1 MKRLSRLTA
10 APLAA
15 VAALALGL
23 SACSSTAPAGTAD
36 PGGTSPAAPSE
47 PTDIT
52 YWLWQDNATDTTWQ
66 QLADTFNAS
75 QSEVRVTMEVI
86 PLDQYQNQLVT
97 SILNGTGPDAARSKD
112 WWLGQFA
119 PQGALADLTP
129 LIDQWSSKSDVVEGL
144 WETGRLPGKPE
155 IYMLPHQ
162 FTTLYLYYRKDIF
175 QSAGLEAPTSQS
187 ELVAAAKAL
196 TTGSGQYGID
206 VRGGGGGQDQWL
218 AWMFAGG
225 ADVVDGSGAVVID
238 DATAVEINQKYL
250 DLVDQGSTPP
260 GSITAAF
267 ADVKTNFASGV
278 TTMMIHHP
286 GSLTEM
292 RDTFGDDLG
301 VVAIPTADG
310 QPGATLGAMSGN
322 VILAGSAKQ
331 EAAWKW
337 ISWLS
342 EPDQMVTISDSA
354 QGQLPVLTSTLSREV
369 YQQDEGLVVATDAT
383 KTARTWPA
391 LPGVAQLAGK
401 DWSPTIQS
409 AFQGE
414 LTSQEALT
422 EMAAVLK
429 SGA

>member
-1 MKRLSRLTA
+1 MKLSRLTA

-23 SACSSTAPAGTAD
+23 SACSSPAPGTTPA
-36 PGGTSPAAPSE
+36 PGGSTTPAPPAE
-47 PTDIT
+47 ATDIT

-66 QLADTFNAS
+66 QLADAFNAS
-75 QSEVRVTMEVI
+75 QSEVKVTMEVI

-129 LIDQWSSKSDVVEGL
+129 QIDQWSGKADVVEGL
-144 WETGRLPGKPE
+144 WDTGRLPGKSE

-162 FTTLYLYYRKDIF
+162 FTTLYLYYRKDLF
-175 QSAGLEAPTSQS
+175 QAAGLDVPKSQAD
-187 ELVAAAKAL
+187 LVAAAKSL
-196 TTGSGQYGID
+196 SSGSGQYGID

-225 ADVVDGSGAVVID
+225 ADVVDASGAVVID
-238 DATAVEINQKYL
+238 NAKAVEVNQRYL
-250 DLVDQGSTPP
+250 DLVSQGSTPP

-292 RDTFGDDLG
+292 RDTFGDNLG
-301 VVAIPTADG
+301 IVPIPTADG

-322 VILAGSAKQ
+322 VILAGSEKQ
-331 EAAWKW
+331 DAAWKW

-342 EPDQMVTISDSA
+342 EPDQMATISDSA
-354 QGQLPVLTSTLSREV
+354 QGQLPVLTSTLSRDV
-369 YQQDEGLVVATDAT
+369 YQQDEGLVVATGAAA
-383 KTARTWPA
+383 TARTWPA

-401 DWSPTIQS
+401 DWSPTIQA

-414 LTSQEALT
+414 STSQEALT
-422 EMAAVLK
+422 KMADVLK